1 MTQVSMNKALAENL
15 INTKLGLLQEEI
27 DQILAKWGYTD
38 AAAFL
43 KDTEQ
48 GIIKEA
54 ENDAIGLTNLIDQRE
69 NLFQTKKQWNDQEGN
84 C

>member
-1 MTQVSMNKALAENL
+1 MTQVSMNKSLAENL
-15 INTKLGLLQEEI
+15 INTKLRLLQEEI
-27 DQILAKWGYTD
+27 EKILANWGYTD
-38 AAAFL
+38 AASFL
-43 KDTEQ
+43 KDAQE

-69 NLFQTKKQWNDQEGN
+69 NLFQTKKQWSEQEDN